1 MIFSE
6 FQKRV
11 ITALVLLPIIFFVV
25 AFSQFLFILFL
36 IIVLILSFYEWFNLN
51 HKIFSIITV
60 LGFFIIILAIYFA
73 YLLRG
78 NNIQNITLFLWV
90 VLVSV
95 FSDIGGYSFGKLIG
109 GKKITKISPKKT
121 YAGMLGSFIFST
133 FPILFLY
140 FLNYKFI
147 LLNSLF
153 LSWKTIIL
161 SLLFSL
167 VSQLGDIAVSYY
179 KRKRGVKDTGKLL
192 PGHGGLLDRIDGL
205 IFVIIFSGTLK
216 IFGVI

>member
-109 GKKITKISPKKT
+109 GKKITKISPQKT